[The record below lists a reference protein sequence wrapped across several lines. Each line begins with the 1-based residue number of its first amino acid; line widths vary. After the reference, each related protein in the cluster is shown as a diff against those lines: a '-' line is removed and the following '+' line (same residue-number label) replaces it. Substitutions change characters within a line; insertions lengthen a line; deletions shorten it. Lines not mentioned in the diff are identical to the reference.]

1 MNEYN
6 VSHALNTHARAQTAS
21 KKIGQKKELIFHF
34 GWSFSGAAHL
44 FLSDYR
50 KKHICRMAVARFL
63 FGYCSMCSRI
73 LLISSLIRLIT
84 KRITLTQTLNRFQF
98 RDGIQNWFVH
108 NCQRQDIFVS
118 YFLDNLFV
126 RTFQSHTST
135 SHECG
140 RCFHDVPKN
149 PQNNRMF
156 LKSWRKINWI
166 YEQENEQCTERWS

>member
-1 MNEYN
+1 
-6 VSHALNTHARAQTAS
+6 
-21 KKIGQKKELIFHF
+21 
-34 GWSFSGAAHL
+34 
-44 FLSDYR
+44 
-50 KKHICRMAVARFL
+50 MAVARLL
-63 FGYCSMCSRI
+63 FGFCSMCSRI
-73 LLISSLIRLIT
+73 LLISSLIRLIS
-84 KRITLTQTLNRFQF
+84 KRITLTQTLNRFQS

-166 YEQENEQCTERWS
+166 YEQENEQCTERWSYVSTPPPFPFARPPHFAKHSNTQIFSTEPIQFECAAS